1 MNYWLHNFKN
11 KICTSTLLTAN
22 TAMQTIDISCE
33 KTSVGDI
40 LKVIDLVAKVIIV
53 Q

>member
-1 MNYWLHNFKN
+1 MNYRLHNLKN
-11 KICTSTLLTAN
+11 KICTLTLL

-40 LKVIDLVAKVIIV
+40 LKVIDLDAKVIIV